1 MLATSNPDRID
12 IAFDDDRLVDHA
24 GLLLPA
30 TLAAGSASGNWRTPT
45 STSVTQRGGRTRP
58 TSC

>member
-1 MLATSNPDRID
+1 MLATSDPDRID

-30 TLAAGSASGNWRTPT
+30 TLAGRLSASSPSAI
-45 STSVTQRGGRTRP
+45 STSVTRRGGRTSA

>member
-1 MLATSNPDRID
+1 MLTASNPDRID

-30 TLAAGSASGNWRTPT
+30 TLAAGSASASSPSAI
-45 STSVTQRGGRTRP
+45 STSVMRRAGRTWA